1 MTRAAVAAL
10 LPVLAFGQSAPVR
23 VGSNEQYPIVYRNA
37 GGAVEGFFISAFREA
52 GRRLGR
58 DIQWVIT
65 KESPVQAAA
74 SGEIDI
80 WAGAVPAPERRKVL
94 HFTDPWWIDMYQL
107 VVRADSPLRQHS
119 SLSGHKLTIHRGPP
133 LTQPAETL
141 FPGAHIDYQAS
152 SEDTLRAVC
161 TGASDAALITSNLMR
176 PLLLQRPRQCE
187 TIAFRNLP
195 QPVGGMELAIAAP
208 FPNARIADDLRAE
221 LSRMQQDGTLFRIA
235 AMFPGVEGSI
245 PTPYAP
251 PPPSPWLPALGVLL
265 LLTVISSLWLLAAE
279 RRRKRLALASAERAT
294 RAKEE
299 FLATISHEIR
309 TPMNAVLGY
318 LDLLEDTS
326 LNSEQ
331 KHLAGDISRATSSL
345 LTLLSDILDFSR
357 IRSGNL
363 ELAQERFDLVSL
375 LQDVASSTVLLAEAK
390 DLELAVYIDPQ
401 SPRYLRGDAGRIRQ
415 ILLNLSANAVKF
427 TTAGCVK
434 LDASYRDGALLL
446 VVRDTGA
453 GIPEAKFDAI
463 FEPFAQVDSTD
474 TRRYG
479 GLGLGLA
486 IVRDLVRLMHGKI
499 EVDSHLG
506 IGSQFTVRI
515 PMQAES
521 AEGWLLPSAVSSHL
535 SAVLLLRESAN
546 TSILREYLRAAGAE
560 VREFRDEEDAAGWL
574 RNNGSAAEKSLLVF
588 ADPRLLVMP
597 ELFAHDVRT
606 MNWNNGKRLF
616 LAGPISAL
624 RLLTHR
630 AREPFHGALEWPVSV
645 TALLQVLSP
654 AAESRQSSVPPQ
666 PPLGGR
672 VLVVDDN
679 PINRKVASALLR
691 KLGCEVD
698 VADDGHAAA
707 DMCAHTRYSV
717 VLMDCQMPLMDGYAA
732 ANMIR
737 SRETNAFRTRI
748 IGVSA
753 STEPETRTR
762 CLEAG
767 MDGYLPKPLTALTL
781 RRLIEE
787 IQEPDPRP

>member
-1 MTRAAVAAL
+1 MIRASVTAI
-10 LPVLAFGQSAPVR
+10 LPLLAFGQSAPVR
-23 VGSNEQYPIVYRNA
+23 VGSNEQHPLVYRNHS
-37 GGAVEGFFISAFREA
+37 GIPDGFFVSAFREA

-58 DIQWVIT
+58 DIQWILT
-65 KESPVQAAA
+65 TDSPIQAAA

-80 WAGAVPAPERRKVL
+80 WAGAVPTPERRKVL
-94 HFTDPWWIDMYQL
+94 HFTEPWWSDMYQL
-107 VVRADSPLRQHS
+107 VVRADSPFRDPA
-119 SLSGHKLTIHRGPP
+119 SLAGRKLTIHRGPP
-133 LTQPAETL
+133 LTQSPEDL
-141 FPGAHIDYQAS
+141 FPGVHIDYQAS
-152 SEDTLRAVC
+152 SEDAFRTVC
-161 TGASDAALITSNLMR
+161 TGAADAALLTN
-176 PLLLQRPRQCE
+176 LLLRPMLLRRPASCE
-187 TIAFRNLP
+187 GISFRDLS
-195 QPVGGMELAIAAP
+195 QPLGGMDLAIAAS
-208 FPNARIADDLRAE
+208 FSNARLADSFRAE
-221 LSRMQQDGTLFRIA
+221 LGRMRQQGELQRLA
-235 AMFPGVEGSI
+235 SLFPGVEASS
-245 PTPYAP
+245 PAPFAP
-251 PPPSPWLPALGVLL
+251 PSSPWLHVLAALL
-265 LLTVISSLWLLAAE
+265 LLSSALSLGLFTLE
-279 RRRKRLALASAERAT
+279 RRRKRQALASATYAA

-318 LDLLEDTS
+318 LDLLEDTP

-345 LTLLSDILDFSR
+345 LTLLSGVLDFSR

-363 ELAQERFDLVSL
+363 VLSQDRFDLVSL

-390 DLELAVYIDPQ
+390 DLELAVYIDPHA
-401 SPRYLRGDAGRIRQ
+401 PRYFRGDAGRIRQ

-434 LDASYRDGALLL
+434 LDAGYREGALFL

-453 GIPEAKFDAI
+453 GIPASKLDAI

-486 IVRDLVRLMHGKI
+486 IVRDLVRLMNGTI

-515 PMQAES
+515 PIEAES
-521 AEGWLLPSAVSSHL
+521 AEGWLVPSAVTSNL

-546 TSILREYLRAAGAE
+546 TSILREYLRAAGAD
-560 VREFRDEEDAAGWL
+560 VQEFRDEEDATDWL
-574 RNNGSAAEKSLLVF
+574 RKNGPAAEKSLLVF

-606 MNWNNGKRLF
+606 MGWNSGKRIF

-630 AREPFHGALEWPVSV
+630 AKEPYHGAIEWPVSV

-654 AAESRQSSVPPQ
+654 ATEPRQSAAPQ
-666 PPLGGR
+666 QAALSGR

-691 KLGCEVD
+691 KIGCEVD

-707 DMCAHTRYSV
+707 DMCRHTRYSV

-737 SRETNAFRTRI
+737 SRETPAFRARI

-762 CLEAG
+762 CLAAG
-767 MDGYLPKPLTALTL
+767 MDGYLPKPLTAPTL

-787 IQEPDPRP
+787 IREPDPTP

>member
-1 MTRAAVAAL
+1 MCRFALAAL
-10 LPVLAFGQSAPVR
+10 LPVMAFGQSAPVR
-23 VGSNEQYPIVYRNA
+23 VGSNEQHPLVYRNST
-37 GGAVEGFFISAFREA
+37 GAAEGFFVSAFREA

-58 DIQWVIT
+58 DIQWVLT
-65 KESPVQAAA
+65 TDSPVQAAA
-74 SGEIDI
+74 SGQIDI
-80 WAGAVPAPERRKVL
+80 WAGAVPTAERRNVL
-94 HFTDPWWIDMYQL
+94 HFTEPWWSDPYQL
-107 VVRADSPLRQHS
+107 LVRADSPFRDPA
-119 SLSGHKLTIHRGPP
+119 SLSGRKLTIHRGPP
-133 LTQPAETL
+133 LTQSAEAL
-141 FPGAHIDYQAS
+141 FRGVHIDYQPS
-152 SEDTLRAVC
+152 SEDVLRTVC
-161 TGASDAALITSNLMR
+161 TGAADAALLTNLLLR
-176 PLLLQRPRQCE
+176 PLLLRRPASCE
-187 TIAFRNLP
+187 GIGFRDLP
-195 QPVGGMELAIAAP
+195 QPLGGMQLAIAAP
-208 FPNARIADDLRAE
+208 FSNARLADDFRAE
-221 LSRMQQDGTLFRIA
+221 LRRMQQDGALFRIA
-235 AMFPGVEGSI
+235 VLFPGVEASI

-251 PPPSPWLPALGVLL
+251 PPPSWLPALVVLL
-265 LLTVISSLWLLAAE
+265 LLTVVGSLWLLAAE
-279 RRRKRLALASAERAT
+279 RRRKRLALASAEGAA

-299 FLATISHEIR
+299 FLATVSHEIR

-318 LDLLEDTS
+318 LDLLEDTP

-331 KHLAGDISRATSSL
+331 KHLAGDISRATTSL

-357 IRSGNL
+357 IHSGNL
-363 ELAQERFDLVSL
+363 TLAEDRFDLVSL
-375 LQDVASSTVLLAEAK
+375 LRDVASSTVLLAEAK
-390 DLELAVYIDPQ
+390 DLELAIYIDPQ

-434 LDASYRDGALLL
+434 LDAGYRGGALLL

-453 GIPEAKFDAI
+453 GIPATQLDAI

-486 IVRDLVRLMHGKI
+486 IVRDLVRLMRGTI

-506 IGSQFTVRI
+506 IGSQFTVRL

-521 AEGWLLPSAVSSHL
+521 AESWLPPSPVSSNL
-535 SAVLLLRESAN
+535 CAVLLLRESAN

-560 VREFRDEEDAAGWL
+560 VHEFRDEEDATGWL
-574 RNNGSAAEKSLLVF
+574 RSNGPTATKSLLVF
-588 ADPRLLVMP
+588 ADPRLLVVP

-606 MNWNNGKRLF
+606 MGWNNGKRLF
-616 LAGPISAL
+616 LAGPIPVL
-624 RLLTHR
+624 RFLTHR
-630 AREPFHGALEWPVSV
+630 AREPFHGSIEWPVSV
-645 TALLQVLSP
+645 DALLQVLSP
-654 AAESRQSSVPPQ
+654 AEPLQSVATPQ
-666 PPLGGR
+666 PALSGR

-707 DMCAHTRYSV
+707 DMCARTRYSV

-737 SRETNAFRTRI
+737 SRETPSFRTRI

-787 IQEPDPRP
+787 IQEPDST